1 MRCSLLGRGDKTK
14 EGRRGG
20 GYHKEHTFIQTSKT
34 ARSIP
39 TENLCVQ
46 CLCPLFSVD
55 GWQITTIEGLGN
67 EKEGFHP
74 IQQRIAKA
82 NGSQCGYCTPGVV
95 MAMYG

>member
-1 MRCSLLGRGDKTK
+1 M
-14 EGRRGG
+14 
-20 GYHKEHTFIQTSKT
+20 
-34 ARSIP
+34 
-39 TENLCVQ
+39 Q

-95 MAMYG
+95 MAMYGSVDHVMDGKVLWWQDA

>member
-1 MRCSLLGRGDKTK
+1 MSQQQSLAFL
-14 EGRRGG
+14 
-20 GYHKEHTFIQTSKT
+20 
-34 ARSIP
+34 RSAVPIV
-39 TENLCVQ
+39 TDMFAFNTNTRHENLCVQ

-55 GWQITTIEGLGN
+55 GWQITTIEGLGS

-82 NGSQCGYCTPGVV
+82 NGSQCGYCTPGIV